1 MKNAFSTAIYFF
13 IFLLLFSPVSMTHA
27 APPLQ
32 TASGWVGTY
41 RGTLPCADCEGIY
54 TELSLNPNQTY
65 KLITRYIGKKGP
77 AYVFSGKISW
87 NKAGTIVT
95 LAGMKE
101 MSRPSIYHFANNALT
116 QTDMNG
122 NPHAG
127 ELAAKYVM
135 QKGEPAVEEKYWKL
149 TSLYGIGVEKE
160 KTWRKEP
167 HIMLVADENRLNGSG
182 HCNIISGNYVLTE
195 GGGLKFSQMVLT
207 KTECENMDIETNL
220 AKVLEMIDGFTISG
234 DTLKLHKAKMVPSAV
249 FVAVYPK

>member
-1 MKNAFSTAIYFF
+1 
-13 IFLLLFSPVSMTHA
+13 
-27 APPLQ
+27 
-32 TASGWVGTY
+32 
-41 RGTLPCADCEGIY
+41 
-54 TELSLNPNQTY
+54 
-65 KLITRYIGKKGP
+65 
-77 AYVFSGKISW
+77 
-87 NKAGTIVT
+87 
-95 LAGMKE
+95 
-101 MSRPSIYHFANNALT
+101 
-116 QTDMNG
+116 MNG